1 MTKPNTTFKLSI
13 RDVEVIEQ
21 ALRNK
26 AGRRG
31 MAIAQGDTSPE
42 LKAEMYEI
50 QDVLGR
56 IHEQKNFYAKFKD
69 GQPYVSGQHMSMN
82 PWQFVGFFKKKEKPK
97 TPTRLEQMK
106 KDKNKRVDSDKMTDI
121 EKMDKGF
128 NGNTYSINGKDV
140 DF

>member
-1 MTKPNTTFKLSI
+1 
-13 RDVEVIEQ
+13 
-21 ALRNK
+21 
-26 AGRRG
+26 
-31 MAIAQGDTSPE
+31 
-42 LKAEMYEI
+42 
-50 QDVLGR
+50 
-56 IHEQKNFYAKFKD
+56 
-69 GQPYVSGQHMSMN
+69 MSMN
-82 PWQFVGFFKKKEKPK
+82 AWQFVGLFKKKEQPK

>member
-1 MTKPNTTFKLSI
+1 
-13 RDVEVIEQ
+13 
-21 ALRNK
+21 
-26 AGRRG
+26 
-31 MAIAQGDTSPE
+31 
-42 LKAEMYEI
+42 
-50 QDVLGR
+50 
-56 IHEQKNFYAKFKD
+56 
-69 GQPYVSGQHMSMN
+69 MSMN

-97 TPTRLEQMK
+97 TPNRLEQMK